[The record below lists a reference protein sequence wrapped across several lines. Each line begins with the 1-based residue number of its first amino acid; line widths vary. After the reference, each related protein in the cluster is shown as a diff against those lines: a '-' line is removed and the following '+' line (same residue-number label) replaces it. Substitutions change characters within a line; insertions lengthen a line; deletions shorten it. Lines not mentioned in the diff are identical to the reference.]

1 MIKSQRDLRL
11 KFRVLAD
18 GLIVGFVASIVA
30 IIYRLLLQYAEKFVF
45 WVADIVDKK
54 PLYIVGFFVLLA
66 VLAIAV
72 QKIIDWEPM
81 ISGSGIPQVSGEMKG
96 YLNLNWWRVLIAKI
110 VGGTLC
116 IIGGMSLGREGPS
129 VQLGAMAGKGI
140 AKLRKYD
147 KMDEQ
152 TLITCGAGAGLAA
165 AFNAPLSGV
174 LFSLEE
180 IHKNFNSFVI
190 ISTMIGVA
198 IADFLSKYVFGFSTV
213 FQFEELELFPLQYYW
228 VLVLLGILLGLAG
241 ALYNKV
247 MLSAQA
253 MYKKL
258 NGRAQKFK
266 LFIPF
271 FLSGILLF
279 VMPEVLAGGHAMVEI
294 LERSNQ
300 LLIYLILLLVVKF
313 LFSAVCFGSGAPGGI
328 FFPLLVL
335 GAYVGA
341 IFGTISINLFG
352 MDAGLINTFIILSM
366 AGIFS
371 SIVRA
376 PITGIILIAEMTGSL
391 EHLIALVLVCIIS
404 YVFAYA
410 MNSEPIYESL
420 LDRILENMGQK
431 KPESSS
437 SEKVLSSFVVGYG
450 SKVQGRQL
458 KDIDWPE
465 KTLVVSLQRGEEEI
479 IPKGDTSILMG
490 DILYVLCNEVDLA
503 KVKERVTALC
513 ESKSSGN
520 EKDEEE

>member
-1 MIKSQRDLRL
+1 MIKSQTDLKL
-11 KFRVLAD
+11 KFRVLVD
-18 GLIVGFVASIVA
+18 GLIVGIVASIIA
-30 IIYRLLLQYAEKFVF
+30 IIYRLFLQYAEKFVF
-45 WVADIVDKK
+45 WVADIVEKN
-54 PLYIVGFFVLLA
+54 PIYVVGFFVLLA
-66 VLAIAV
+66 VLAIVV
-72 QKIIDWEPM
+72 QKIVDWEPM

-140 AKLRKYD
+140 AKIRKYD
-147 KMDEQ
+147 KTDEQ

-174 LFSLEE
+174 MFSLEE

-190 ISTMIGVA
+190 ISTMAGVA
-198 IADFLSKYVFGFSTV
+198 IADFLSKYIFGFSTV
-213 FQFEELELFPLQYYW
+213 FQFEELELFPLRYYW
-228 VLVLLGILLGLAG
+228 VLVLLGILLGCAG
-241 ALYNKV
+241 AIYNKV
-247 MLSAQA
+247 MLSVQA
-253 MYKKL
+253 MYKKI
-258 NGRAQKFK
+258 NGKAKKFK

-271 FLSGILLF
+271 FFSGILII
-279 VMPEVLAGGHAMVEI
+279 VMPQVLAGGHAMVEI

-300 LLIYLILLLVVKF
+300 LLIYLIVLLLVKF
-313 LFSAVCFGSGAPGGI
+313 LFSAICFGSGAPGGI

-341 IFGTISINLFG
+341 IFGTISINVFG

-376 PITGIILIAEMTGSL
+376 PITGIILIAEMTGTL
-391 EHLIALVLVCIIS
+391 EHLIALVFVCIIS

-420 LDRILENMGQK
+420 LDRILENIGK
-431 KPESSS
+431 KKEEHAS

-450 SKVQGRQL
+450 SDAQGKMVKEIQ
-458 KDIDWPE
+458 WPE
-465 KTLVVSLQRGEEEI
+465 KSLVVSLQRGGEEM
-479 IPKGDTSILMG
+479 IPRGDTNILMG
-490 DILYVLCNEVDLA
+490 DILYVLCNEENLA
-503 KVKERVTALC
+503 IVKEQVTAIC
-513 ESKSSGN
+513 ESKM
-520 EKDEEE
+520 